1 MGRRLWPVL
10 SLFVLSPLIAE
21 YLLGSLPLSLIFILP
36 LMAALYGSAAL
47 LIREWARRTGR
58 GWPTMILLATAYGL
72 FEEGFVTQS
81 LFNPNYLHL
90 RLLDFGFVPALGTGL
105 PWLIFVITI
114 HVVWSIGVPIALTE
128 GLFKTQRTTP
138 WLGKI
143 GLVVFSL
150 LLLGGAFLIFRF
162 SYQQVPFIATPGQ
175 LVVTGVIFLALIV
188 AAFCWPKTQ
197 PPPEKKAPRS
207 WVLFAASLGAGSALM
222 VMQHLA
228 QDAWHWDW
236 ITCVVAVLAL
246 EAAFIAGAVLLRGRT
261 WTDVQRYAFMAG
273 GLAVYVWAGFGTDSS
288 LHGPA
293 SWVPHTVVAGL
304 FVVLGVLA
312 GFVAKA
318 NKAG

>member
-10 SLFVLSPLIAE
+10 SLLVLSPLIAE

-36 LMAALYGSAAL
+36 LMAALYGSAAI

-114 HVVWSIGVPIALTE
+114 HVVWSISVPIALTE

-138 WLGKI
+138 WLCKV

-150 LLLGGAFLIFRF
+150 LLLGGAALIFRF
-162 SYQQVPFIATPGQ
+162 SYQQVPFLATPGQ
-175 LVVTGVIFLALIV
+175 LVVTGVIFIALIV
-188 AAFCWPKTQ
+188 AAFSWPKT
-197 PPPEKKAPRS
+197 PPPREKKAPRS

-228 QDAWHWDW
+228 QDTWHWDW
-236 ITCVVAVLAL
+236 VICVAAVLAL
-246 EAAFIAGAVLLRGRT
+246 EAAFVAGAVLLRGRT
-261 WTDVQRYAFMAG
+261 WTDFQRYAFMAG
-273 GLAVYVWAGFGTDSS
+273 GLTVYVWAGFGTDAS

-293 SWVPHTVVAGL
+293 SWVPHAFVAGA
-304 FVVLGVLA
+304 FVGLCVLA
-312 GFVAKA
+312 GVVARRKT
-318 NKAG
+318 